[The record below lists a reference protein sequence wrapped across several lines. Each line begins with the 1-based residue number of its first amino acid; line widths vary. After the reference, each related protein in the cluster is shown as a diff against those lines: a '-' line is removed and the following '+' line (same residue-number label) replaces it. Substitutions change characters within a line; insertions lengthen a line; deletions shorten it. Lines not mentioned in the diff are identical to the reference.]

1 MPSKYTECPPTI
13 TPLNVSH
20 PEYNVPTG
28 AQNFYRPKAYT
39 QNFTAFFLLFQNYL
53 QNVNPSIYL
62 HSFLIK

>member
-13 TPLNVSH
+13 TPLNVSP
-20 PEYNVPTG
+20 PEYKVPKG

-39 QNFTAFFLLFQNYL
+39 RNFTAFFLLFQNYL